1 MGRSLVENADYTER
15 SKDLGGK
22 RHYERTPPLSG
33 PHFRGRM
40 KADCVI
46 SPGENCSSVCRL
58 CRSLW
63 SGGTGQAARLCCAEI
78 RVLHEK
84 LPTGVDT
91 PPANAL
97 LAFFWSWEPEKALA
111 HPALAENLDEILS
124 GANLVFRT
132 DGGFVHED
140 PAVRHAWEAC
150 CHSTGDRPQGVCLM
164 TGENDPVESL
174 HPSIKN
180 VAGAQSSGAALVSLQ
195 CPGLLFLRQGA
206 ESQRPT
212 GKFASFSYTAASRF
226 QTGSAALGSG
236 RFHYFIFLLPSES
249 YKISVVNL
257 GPMLYTS
264 YKNQLNIPFSERSST
279 L

>member
-46 SPGENCSSVCRL
+46 SPGENRSSVCRL

-78 RVLHEK
+78 RALHEK
-84 LPTGVDT
+84 LLTGVDT

-212 GKFASFSYTAASRF
+212 GKFASFSLYCRLSLSNRIRC
-226 QTGSAALGSG
+226 TGLRSFSL
-236 RFHYFIFLLPSES
+236 FYF
-249 YKISVVNL
+249 
-257 GPMLYTS
+257 
-264 YKNQLNIPFSERSST
+264 SSPIRIV
-279 L
+279 

>member
-63 SGGTGQAARLCCAEI
+63 SGGTGQAARLCCTEI
-78 RVLHEK
+78 RALHEK
-84 LPTGVDT
+84 LLTGVDT
-91 PPANAL
+91 PPASAL

-111 HPALAENLDEILS
+111 HPALAENLEEILS

-140 PAVRHAWEAC
+140 PAVRHVWEAC
-150 CHSTGDRPQGVCLM
+150 CHSTGDRPAGGLPDDWR
-164 TGENDPVESL
+164 ERSRRDPPPLYQKCGRRPVQRRGPGI
-174 HPSIKN
+174 PSMPRPS
-180 VAGAQSSGAALVSLQ
+180 VPAARSRISTPHRKI
-195 CPGLLFLRQGA
+195 CLFLLYCRL
-206 ESQRPT
+206 SLSNRIRRT
-212 GKFASFSYTAASRF
+212 GLRSFSLF
-226 QTGSAALGSG
+226 
-236 RFHYFIFLLPSES
+236 YF
-249 YKISVVNL
+249 
-257 GPMLYTS
+257 
-264 YKNQLNIPFSERSST
+264 SSPIRIV
-279 L
+279 